1 MSVNLTYAQLRRT
14 LAQRLNFWGGDISN
28 NGSGAVSATGST
40 TTMVDT
46 TRAEPDDEWN
56 EAWIVL
62 NPGSTN
68 QVTLPT
74 IWRRVAIDAGWVQS
88 TGVFTIQGSWPAP
101 YNSSGPGA
109 GVAYEV
115 YKVFRPENWLQA
127 INWAL
132 TNSYPERHV
141 AASFEVPQN
150 PYSRIIK
157 WGELVKSLS
166 VTDPVTAPTVTE
178 IADGKGA
185 FQPGVYTFAY
195 SYYNDIGETLTSS
208 VATVT
213 FNSVNSNAK
222 FNALTSVPA
231 TVTGANYYCSI
242 EAADTQLGL
251 LPTGSGTLT
260 GTIPV
265 GAQLGINENGTIPQ
279 VQFPDPFVGVNSFPS
294 SYNTTNLSATDLF
307 HVLQRVNPGSYPEI
321 WNDLGADLYKPMGG
335 QTIMLMYNPSSFSN
349 LKFICIGS
357 LPTIS
362 KEVDITFEPPEL
374 LYAGAEAY
382 LWNLL
387 VKTSTI
393 TGSSWEMLAK
403 KAMADFEQFKK
414 DYSLDLPR
422 STAFRPQIK
431 VVY

>member
-1 MSVNLTYAQLRRT
+1 
-14 LAQRLNFWGGDISN
+14 
-28 NGSGAVSATGST
+28 
-40 TTMVDT
+40 MVDT
-46 TRAEPDDEWN
+46 TRSEPDDEWN

-88 TGVFTIQGSWPAP
+88 TGTFTIQGSWPAP
-101 YNSSGPGA
+101 YSSTGPGA
-109 GVAYEV
+109 GVPYEV

-132 TNSYPERHV
+132 SNSYPERHI
-141 AASFEVPQN
+141 AASFEAPQN

-157 WGELVKSLS
+157 WGELVKGLS

-222 FNALTSVPA
+222 FNALTSVPSA
-231 TVTGANYYCSI
+231 VLGANYYCSI

-279 VQFPDPFVGVNSFPS
+279 VQFPDPYVGVNSFPS
-294 SYNTTNLSATDLF
+294 SYNTTNLAAIDLF

-321 WNDLGADLYKPMGG
+321 WNDLGADLYKPLGG

-357 LPTIS
+357 LPAIT
-362 KEVDITFEPPEL
+362 KEVDITLEPPEL

-393 TGSSWEMLAK
+393 TGSTWEMLAK
-403 KAMADFEQFKK
+403 KAMADYEQFKR

-422 STAFRPQIK
+422 ATTFRPHIK